1 MRKLNCVFLIGFL
14 LILIA
19 GCSKL
24 EIQPDPLYS
33 SDESALKGAKKHAV
47 PFKGQFVNW
56 ERDDYVAPDPDLGAD
71 MRAYFDGEGN
81 ATHLGKTLQFQDQQW
96 AYTAEGATGWG
107 TMIFTAANGDE
118 LWSTYTS
125 SFLWEDWPVFIIPG
139 LGEFAGGTGRFVNA
153 TGTFI
158 MDETFDM
165 NSERGTGKYTG
176 TILY

>member
-1 MRKLNCVFLIGFL
+1 M
-14 LILIA
+14 
-19 GCSKL
+19 

-33 SDESALKGAKKHAV
+33 SDESALKSAKKHEV

-56 ERDDYVAPDPDLGAD
+56 ERKDYVAPDPDPPAT

-96 AYTAEGATGWG
+96 EEGDLGAKGWG

-118 LWSTYTS
+118 LYSTYTS
-125 SFLWEDWPVFIIPG
+125 SFLWNWPVIIIS
-139 LGEFAGGTGRFVNA
+139 GEGKFTEGTGRFENA
-153 TGTFI
+153 SGTFTL
-158 MDETFDM
+158 DETFDLGSGM
-165 NSERGTGKYTG
+165 GSGIYTG

>member
-1 MRKLNCVFLIGFL
+1 MSILARRLPT
-14 LILIA
+14 ILIA

-33 SDESALKGAKKHAV
+33 SDESALKSAKKHEV

-56 ERDDYVAPDPDLGAD
+56 ERKDYVAPDPDPPAT

-96 AYTAEGATGWG
+96 EEGALGAKGWG

-139 LGEFAGGTGRFVNA
+139 KGEFTGGTGRFENA
-153 TGTFI
+153 TGS
-158 MDETFDM
+158 FDM
-165 NSERGTGKYTG
+165 EETYDYLNEMGTGIYTG
-176 TILY
+176 TIKY